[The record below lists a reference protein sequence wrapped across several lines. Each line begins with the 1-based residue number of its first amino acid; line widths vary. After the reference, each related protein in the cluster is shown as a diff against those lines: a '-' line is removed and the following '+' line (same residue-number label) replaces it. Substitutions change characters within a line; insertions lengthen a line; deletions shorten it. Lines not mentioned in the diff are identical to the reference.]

1 MIPTKEQFAELISA
15 LSRSVNF
22 INDRLDYREFSSNDN
37 YNDKCKFLNVMGK
50 DLPSGIDSSNFL
62 YIRHEKFLNEIGKDP
77 LMIGNSELWKILTEN
92 ELAEFIKADVNLYLE
107 QSHLMQRSTA
117 WIWLHS
123 QQNFIRAREKLT
135 IQWPIEETPENGL
148 EKYIAHK
155 AIQYFESQ
163 MNDRQTFIMQGIT
176 GKDKGRTFKED
187 DATKLVKS
195 SPIEIYQS
203 ALLHCATEINS
214 YKQWIAGVMLALS
227 NYHYGKAAE
236 SAISRKDRVE
246 ELISIWESFSEKLLM
261 AELDVELKPFISNS
275 IKRIYSDWN
284 LNELRAIHLS
294 GSLYF
299 INRND
304 ETVCERLFIQAIAI
318 LNREFFHK
326 PPISMIAD
334 LFYLDGMKSAP
345 TERAIQ
351 RITKSAIS
359 NLRERNAI
367 GRAIFKATHTN
378 AK

>member
-15 LSRSVNF
+15 LRRNVNF
-22 INDRLDYREFSSNDN
+22 MYDRLDYRKYSSNDN
-37 YNDKCKFLNVMGK
+37 YSIRRTYLNMMGK
-50 DLPSGIDSSNFL
+50 NLPSDYDPSNFL

-77 LMIGNSELWKILTEN
+77 FMIGNSELWQILTEN
-92 ELAEFIKADVNLYLE
+92 ELAEFIKVDVNLYLE
-107 QSHLMQRSTA
+107 QSHLVERSIA

-123 QQNFIRAREKLT
+123 QQNFIRAREKLRPT
-135 IQWPIEETPENGL
+135 KENHENGL

-155 AIQYFESQ
+155 AVQYFESQ
-163 MNDRQTFIMQGIT
+163 MKDRQTLITQGIT
-176 GKDKGRTFKED
+176 GEKKGRTLKED
-187 DATKLVKS
+187 DAAKLVKS

-203 ALLHCATEINS
+203 ALLHCAREKIL
-214 YKQWIAGVMLALS
+214 YKQWVAGVMLALS
-227 NYHYGKAAE
+227 NYHYGEAAE

-246 ELISIWESFSEKLLM
+246 ELISTWELFSEKLLM
-261 AELDVELKPFISNS
+261 AELDVELKPFLSNS
-275 IKRIYSDWN
+275 IKKISMDRG

-304 ETVCERLFIQAIAI
+304 ETVCERLFIQEIAI
-318 LNREFFHK
+318 LNRKLFHN
-326 PPISMIAD
+326 PPTPISMIAD
-334 LFYLDGMKSAP
+334 LFYLDGMRSAP

-367 GRAIFKATHTN
+367 GRATFKATVIDG
-378 AK
+378 K